1 MKNIRKIIIKGCGS
15 SVEIIG
21 EEDDGGLPDDLS
33 TKKVHLKEQ
42 QKASDLSIMVD
53 LDPTP
58 TVTWKDKLLGGSS
71 TKGGLTEILKL
82 GRESDLEFVEGDIKK
97 LDINRTSSI
106 DFFENVNQLLV
117 KDMALTYLTIQ
128 PWSTNFDPA
137 KPYLSLVKFWIRLPG
152 LPGHLYNWKIL
163 LEIRELVGK
172 VVGLDFNTDNRA
184 RGRFARM
191 VVFVNLDKSL
201 ISQILINGILQ
212 HIEYESLSVVCFT
225 CNRYNH
231 GNELCPTAKM
241 VVVEEGEQS
250 AGVRIGESDA
260 AIESTNRE
268 VDSVNYGPWVL
279 VEKKSRKISREDRGF
294 RARNWGIDLVD
305 LISKSYLSREMVK
318 AKGLGRNL
326 RDRG

>member
-1 MKNIRKIIIKGCGS
+1 M
-15 SVEIIG
+15 
-21 EEDDGGLPDDLS
+21 
-33 TKKVHLKEQ
+33 
-42 QKASDLSIMVD
+42 ASDLSIMVD

-117 KDMALTYLTIQ
+117 KDMALTVVIKLLGQNIGFTTLQNRISNLWRPWMLFHLTIQ
-128 PWSTNFDPA
+128 PWSTNLDPA

-225 CNRYNH
+225 CDRYNH

-260 AIESTNRE
+260 AIGSTNRE

-305 LISKSYLSREMVK
+305 LISKSYPSREI
-318 AKGLGRNL
+318 
-326 RDRG
+326 DRKSVV

>member
-1 MKNIRKIIIKGCGS
+1 M
-15 SVEIIG
+15 
-21 EEDDGGLPDDLS
+21 
-33 TKKVHLKEQ
+33 
-42 QKASDLSIMVD
+42 ASDLSIMVD

-117 KDMALTYLTIQ
+117 KDMALTVVIKLLGQNIGFTTLQNRISNLWR
-128 PWSTNFDPA
+128 PWMLFH
-137 KPYLSLVKFWIRLPG
+137 LSLVKFWIRLPG

-225 CNRYNH
+225 CDRYNH

-260 AIESTNRE
+260 AIGSTNRE

-305 LISKSYLSREMVK
+305 LISKS
-318 AKGLGRNL
+318 
-326 RDRG
+326 